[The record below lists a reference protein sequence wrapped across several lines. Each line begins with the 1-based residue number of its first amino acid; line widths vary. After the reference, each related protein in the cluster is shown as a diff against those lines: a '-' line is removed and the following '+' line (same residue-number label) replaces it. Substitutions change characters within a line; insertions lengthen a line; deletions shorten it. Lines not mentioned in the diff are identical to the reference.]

1 MYKLVNL
8 HLITL
13 LRGIMSRSYKK
24 TPIIKSCGYGVY
36 GKRLANRKTRKA
48 DMDVAF
54 KGGQYKR
61 LYETWDINDFVVFY
75 PKSQAVKDDWME
87 GWKKWYYRK

>member
-1 MYKLVNL
+1 
-8 HLITL
+8 
-13 LRGIMSRSYKK
+13 
-24 TPIIKSCGYGVY
+24 
-36 GKRLANRKTRKA
+36 
-48 DMDVAF
+48 MDVAF

-75 PKSQAVKDDWME
+75 PKSQAVKDDWLE